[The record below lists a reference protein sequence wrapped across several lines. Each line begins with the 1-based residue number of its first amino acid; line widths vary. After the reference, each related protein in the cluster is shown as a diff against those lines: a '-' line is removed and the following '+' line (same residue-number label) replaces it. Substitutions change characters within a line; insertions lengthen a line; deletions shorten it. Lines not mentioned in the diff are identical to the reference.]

1 MSGIKSV
8 ERKRSMAS
16 KRMAASPTWRGAHS
30 LAGGRFGFPGPPW
43 DALSG
48 AATPPSSHRDSK
60 GPHCTFPPTARNPT
74 STSLC
79 FSCELS
85 DCLSQSLV
93 APLESCPLAHY
104 ETHLRGV
111 ASAKAVPEAG
121 RLFPLDAVFD
131 VFRAPGPLPLC
142 ENPLCD
148 AGPQDG

>member
-1 MSGIKSV
+1 
-8 ERKRSMAS
+8 MAS
-16 KRMAASPTWRGAHS
+16 KRMAASPTWRGDQS

-48 AATPPSSHRDSK
+48 AATPPPSHRDSE

-79 FSCELS
+79 FSCEFS
-85 DCLSQSLV
+85 DCLSL

-121 RLFPLDAVFD
+121 RLFPRSSLDAVFD
-131 VFRAPGPLPLC
+131 LFRAPLLMY
-142 ENPLCD
+142 ENLLCD
-148 AGPQDG
+148 AGPQGG